1 MFLCTKCKLGFMDFQ
16 NYCST
21 IVDKGKLDGT
31 VEDRG
36 SKSFRISRV
45 PRQSAIFSMIRLP
58 STTSM
63 VGARMDPEAIPKCKS
78 GSDAFLLTGLG
89 VLGILHQTMGQTR
102 ERTLR

>member
-58 STTSM
+58 FDYLD
-63 VGARMDPEAIPKCKS
+63 GGGKNGS
-78 GSDAFLLTGLG
+78 GSYSK
-89 VLGILHQTMGQTR
+89 V
-102 ERTLR
+102 